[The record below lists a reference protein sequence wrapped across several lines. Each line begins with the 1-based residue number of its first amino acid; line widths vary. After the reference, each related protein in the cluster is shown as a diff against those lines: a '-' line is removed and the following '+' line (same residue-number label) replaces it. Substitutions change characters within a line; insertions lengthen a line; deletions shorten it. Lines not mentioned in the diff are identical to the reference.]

1 MRIAVTGG
9 CGFIGSAVIRH
20 LVGDLGFS
28 VLNIDKMTY
37 AANSAAVES
46 VSRSPN
52 YRFAQADILDR
63 TAIDDL
69 FRSFRPEALYH
80 LAAESHVDRSISE
93 PDIFVETNVLGTQ
106 RLIGA
111 VRTYLGETPGM
122 EHFRM
127 IHVSTDEVFGE
138 LGDHPD
144 SKFTEDTPYDP
155 RSPYSA
161 SKAASDH
168 LIRAAINTYGLPA
181 LITNCSNNYG
191 PFQNEEKLIPLMI
204 SRALSDQP
212 LPVYGQ
218 GHQIR
223 DWLYVEDHAR
233 GIVTAHQK
241 GAIGR
246 SYNFG
251 GNNEMRNIDV
261 VNTLCALLQDRAEC
275 AERLP
280 ASKRFADLIS
290 FVTDRA
296 GHDFRYAIDASRARD
311 ELGWEPSVSFD
322 EGLSRTVAWY
332 VDRILTGETMEQPA

>member
-20 LVGDLGFS
+20 LVGDLGHS

-46 VSRSPN
+46 VSGSPN
-52 YRFAQADILDR
+52 YQFAKVDILDR
-63 TAIDDL
+63 AAIDAL
-69 FRSFRPEALYH
+69 FQSFRPDALYH
-80 LAAESHVDRSISE
+80 LAAESHVDRSITE
-93 PDIFVETNVLGTQ
+93 PDLFVETNVLGTQ

-111 VRTYLGETPGM
+111 VRTYLGDNPSLD
-122 EHFRM
+122 HFRM

-138 LGDHPD
+138 LDDDPS
-144 SKFTEDTPYDP
+144 SKFTEETAYDP

-168 LIRAAINTYGLPA
+168 LVRAAVNTYGLPA
-181 LITNCSNNYG
+181 IITNCSNNYG
-191 PFQNEEKLIPLMI
+191 PFQYEEKLIPLMI
-204 SRALSDQP
+204 SRALAGQP

-233 GIVTAHQK
+233 GIAAAHQK
-241 GAIGR
+241 GIVGR

-261 VNTLCALLQDRAEC
+261 VNTICVLLQGRDDC
-275 AERLP
+275 AARLP
-280 ASKRFADLIS
+280 AGQSFADLIS
-290 FVTDRA
+290 FVTDRP
-296 GHDFRYAIDASRARD
+296 GHDFRYAIDASRARR
-311 ELGWEPSVSFD
+311 ELGWEPSLTFE
-322 EGLSRTVAWY
+322 EGLARTLDWY
-332 VDRILTGETMEQPA
+332 AARILSGTVEQAA

>member
-1 MRIAVTGG
+1 MRIAITGG

-37 AANSAAVES
+37 AANPAAVES
-46 VSRSPN
+46 VSNSPN
-52 YRFAQADILDR
+52 YRFAEADILDR
-63 TAIDDL
+63 AAVDDL
-69 FRSFRPEALYH
+69 FRSFRPDALYH
-80 LAAESHVDRSISE
+80 LAAESHVDRSITA

-111 VRTYLGETPGM
+111 VRTYLDETPDM
-122 EHFRM
+122 DHFRM

-138 LGDHPD
+138 LDDHPD
-144 SKFTEDTPYDP
+144 SKFTEETPYDP

-168 LIRAAINTYGLPA
+168 LVRAAVNTYGLPA

-204 SRALSDQP
+204 SRALGNQP
-212 LPVYGQ
+212 LPVYGK

-233 GIVTAHQK
+233 GIVAAHQK

-261 VNTLCALLQDRAEC
+261 VHNLCALLQARAEC
-275 AERLP
+275 ADRLP
-280 ASKRFADLIS
+280 GGKDFADLIS
-290 FVTDRA
+290 FVTDRP

-311 ELGWEPSVSFD
+311 ELGWEPGVSFE
-322 EGLSRTVAWY
+322 EGLARTVDWY
-332 VDRILTGETMEQPA
+332 VERILAAPRAERPA